1 MEQLGGRIRKL
12 RESRNMTQTE
22 LSEILGMK
30 TYTTV
35 SKWEKNENFPKGK
48 DLKKLAEIFNVTSD
62 YLLGLSDTE
71 LGKITTQNKHH
82 EILTLCNQLNE
93 EKLKQLILSHYS
105 SVKSFAEENGMP
117 YSTVR
122 SILERGIM
130 NANVENAIKICS
142 ALGIRPE
149 IFSYFLETSKGEP
162 EILTIYNQ
170 LEEPKQEKVL
180 DYAKEQLEEQN
191 SSKIVSIFDKPQDD
205 EDYITDYVEGLVAAG
220 HGTFQEDNLHMEVRL
235 RAEDVPED
243 YDTIAKVAGD
253 SMEPLIE
260 DNDLLFIKV
269 TSQVDINSI
278 GIFQVN
284 DKNFVKKL
292 KRDYDGSWYL
302 QSLNSGYEEIHLTE
316 NDDIRT
322 IGVVVDIY
330 REG

>member
-71 LGKITTQNKHH
+71 LGKITTQN
-82 EILTLCNQLNE
+82 
-93 EKLKQLILSHYS
+93 SH
-105 SVKSFAEENGMP
+105 
-117 YSTVR
+117 
-122 SILERGIM
+122 
-130 NANVENAIKICS
+130 
-142 ALGIRPE
+142 
-149 IFSYFLETSKGEP
+149 P

-180 DYAKEQLEEQN
+180 SYAKDQLEEQE
-191 SSKIVSIFDKPQDD
+191 SSNIISIFDKSQDG

-253 SMEPLIE
+253 SMEPMIE

-269 TSQVDINSI
+269 TNQVDINDI
-278 GIFQVN
+278 GIFQIN
-284 DKNFVKKL
+284 GKNFVKKL
-292 KRDYDGSWYL
+292 KRDYNGGWYL
-302 QSLNSGYEEIHLTE
+302 QSLNNSYEEIHLTE
-316 NDDIRT
+316 EDDIRT
-322 IGVVVDIY
+322 IGKVVSVY
-330 REG
+330 REK

>member
-1 MEQLGGRIRKL
+1 MEQLGDRVRKL
-12 RESRNMTQTE
+12 REGRNMTQTE

-62 YLLGLSDTE
+62 YLLGLADSK
-71 LGKITTQNKHH
+71 LGKITAQSEKN
-82 EILTLCNQLNE
+82 EI
-93 EKLKQLILSHYS
+93 I
-105 SVKSFAEENGMP
+105 
-117 YSTVR
+117 
-122 SILERGIM
+122 SI
-130 NANVENAIKICS
+130 
-142 ALGIRPE
+142 
-149 IFSYFLETSKGEP
+149 YD
-162 EILTIYNQ
+162 Q
-170 LEEPKQEKVL
+170 LEEQRQEKVL
-180 DYAKEQLEEQN
+180 DFAKEQLEEQEN
-191 SSKIVSIFDKPQDD
+191 SNIISIFNKPQDD

-235 RAEDVPED
+235 RANDVPNE

-260 DNDLLFIKV
+260 DNDLLFIRV
-269 TSQVDINSI
+269 ASQIDINSI

-284 DKNFVKKL
+284 GKNFVKKL

-302 QSLNSGYEEIHLTE
+302 QSLNNSYEEIHLTE

-322 IGVVVDIY
+322 IGEVVEIY
-330 REG
+330 KN